1 MASKRE
7 SVFCDEQL
15 NHNFFSFFRLFVQ
28 DVVNTT
34 VRSPRCG
41 TAYDVHSENTGSRA
55 DNHSKTSA
63 NQSTVMNIPHE
74 KPEDCPTC
82 FPLKIK
88 HSNGAKA
95 WRIENRPFKIS
106 NNARLLM
113 KIGISAT
120 IEWGKLHSIQCWIRM
135 KSLCVPPLST
145 LLHCGQIENLWG
157 KGRSLELNAEPS
169 MPSAH
174 NCLCRKVPCGLL
186 MLCSTRLSW
195 KTAVN
200 YNIL

>member
-1 MASKRE
+1 M
-7 SVFCDEQL
+7 
-15 NHNFFSFFRLFVQ
+15 
-28 DVVNTT
+28 NTT

-41 TAYDVHSENTGSRA
+41 TAYDMHSENTGSRA
-55 DNHSKTSA
+55 DNHSRTSA
-63 NQSTVMNIPHE
+63 NQSIIMNIPHE
-74 KPEDCPTC
+74 KPEDYPPC

-95 WRIENRPFKIS
+95 WRIGNRPFTIS
-106 NNARLLM
+106 SNARLLI

-135 KSLCVPPLST
+135 KSSCVPSLST
-145 LLHCGQIENLWG
+145 VPHCGQIENLWG
-157 KGRSLELNAEPS
+157 KGRSLGLNAEPS

-174 NCLCRKVPCGLL
+174 NCLCRNVPWDLL
-186 MLCSTRLSW
+186 ILCSTRLSG
-195 KTAVN
+195 KTTVN